1 MTDISSEDPGVQPPP
16 GEVDIG
22 QIGQAAF
29 GEAHANGLEPQE
41 AFDAAAGAIRE
52 AGAEAGVPPEVVEA
66 GISAAHEAFLQNM
79 SEGGDPVEAFEA
91 ARQAGDE
98 AADDGFEEMA
108 EGPPPPGGEM
118 AEGAAPVDGEG
129 DWATPEGDMPPPE
142 GEMAE
147 GAAPVDGEGD
157 MLDAA
162 MSSEGSEPPTGESSD
177 PNSADLALEQAVSES
192 EADQAQQQPADGFA
206 DHSHDDLAEGDVQ
219 PDEAVDESIESAE
232 IMNSA

>member
-1 MTDISSEDPGVQPPP
+1 
-16 GEVDIG
+16 
-22 QIGQAAF
+22 
-29 GEAHANGLEPQE
+29 
-41 AFDAAAGAIRE
+41 
-52 AGAEAGVPPEVVEA
+52 
-66 GISAAHEAFLQNM
+66 
-79 SEGGDPVEAFEA
+79 
-91 ARQAGDE
+91 
-98 AADDGFEEMA
+98 
-108 EGPPPPGGEM
+108 M

>member
-52 AGAEAGVPPEVVEA
+52 SGAEAGVPPEVVEA

-129 DWATPEGDMPPPE
+129 DMPPPD
-142 GEMAE
+142 A
-147 GAAPVDGEGD
+147 GEGD